1 MWFYDLR
8 DSIFNHLII
17 WMMKHCQC
25 WAGVFYTACSRYYP
39 NSVRCMFQSWD
50 ENERRKTNDS

>member
-17 WMMKHCQC
+17 WLMKHCQC
-25 WAGVFYTACSRYYP
+25 WATVFYTACSRYYP
-39 NSVRCMFQSWD
+39 NEVRCLFQSWD
-50 ENERRKTNDS
+50 ESERKKEYDS